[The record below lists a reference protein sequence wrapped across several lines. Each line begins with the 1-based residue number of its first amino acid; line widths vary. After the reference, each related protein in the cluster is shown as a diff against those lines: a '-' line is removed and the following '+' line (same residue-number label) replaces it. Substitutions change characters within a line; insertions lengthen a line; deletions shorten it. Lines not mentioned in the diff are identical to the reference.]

1 MELYCFIS
9 PETTTKLQNSPLN
22 TTFNA
27 CSFLNL
33 QQFFLYDTLYVV
45 NVMIVH
51 FLTKVITANSVLLL

>member
-9 PETTTKLQNSPLN
+9 PENTTKLQNSHVN

-27 CSFLNL
+27 FSFLNL
-33 QQFFLYDTLYVV
+33 QQFFWYDTLYLVHV
-45 NVMIVH
+45 KIVH